1 MLWRALKTICESGEY
16 KNILILLTPQ
26 LGTQAKE
33 TAEVIVK
40 LYKEYNGINIFTSFI
55 GGNAVQPGIDV
66 LRENN
71 IINFDYPVDAISI
84 LGLLFNKGNKDEN
97 NNDNNMDIEIENKS
111 INMEIKNEIIKSKKE
126 GLLSLPQNIVNK
138 IMDFY
143 HIPYPKSGNFED
155 KKLALDFCKK
165 IFPHPVVLKYF
176 RIRWY

>member
-1 MLWRALKTICESGEY
+1 MEYSHHYQFEGSLAIITNGGGVGVLSSDLCYEHKILLEKPSEKVINLLKKDLPPMCALSNPIDVLGDAKADRYEKALKTICESGEF

-71 IINFDYPVDAISI
+71 INNFDYPVDAISI
-84 LGLLFNKGNKDEN
+84 LGILFKKGNKD
-97 NNDNNMDIEIENKS
+97 
-111 INMEIKNEIIKSKKE
+111 
-126 GLLSLPQNIVNK
+126 
-138 IMDFY
+138 
-143 HIPYPKSGNFED
+143 
-155 KKLALDFCKK
+155 
-165 IFPHPVVLKYF
+165 
-176 RIRWY
+176 